1 MGVRRMAQQGD
12 RSRRWAAAAGT
23 ALAVG
28 SLAIG
33 TLAWRP
39 GSAGADSLSSR
50 GFSLL
55 LLSQGRMPITQVQLL
70 LGSAGA
76 MPADQR
82 MKPVSE
88 QFLAYRSASD
98 LSRSISTLNSQAPAP
113 AQERLLVSSRFPP
126 PRCEQHG
133 ADTFCMA
140 GGMAIPKVPFQ
151 MGRFLI
157 AVDFQPDRATPDCRS
172 YRPFFAGKGIYWNR
186 HFRWHAYSAIDP
198 TRSGS
203 CRMVIFGGFPDAF
216 RLSSDGNPEVGLF
229 VVPRPGGDSSDSVT
243 ISQLP

>member
-1 MGVRRMAQQGD
+1 MAQQGD

-82 MKPVSE
+82 MKPV
-88 QFLAYRSASD
+88 
-98 LSRSISTLNSQAPAP
+98 
-113 AQERLLVSSRFPP
+113 
-126 PRCEQHG
+126 
-133 ADTFCMA
+133 
-140 GGMAIPKVPFQ
+140 
-151 MGRFLI
+151 
-157 AVDFQPDRATPDCRS
+157 
-172 YRPFFAGKGIYWNR
+172 
-186 HFRWHAYSAIDP
+186 
-198 TRSGS
+198 
-203 CRMVIFGGFPDAF
+203 
-216 RLSSDGNPEVGLF
+216 
-229 VVPRPGGDSSDSVT
+229 
-243 ISQLP
+243 